1 MTIFI
6 IVLLIIAIPLIMAA
20 TLSKDYAIERE
31 VIINKPV
38 NEVFNYIKL
47 IRNSENWSK
56 WVMTDPNSKKTYK
69 GTDGTV
75 GFVYGWESENKNVGQ
90 GEQEIIAIKEGERV
104 DFELRFIKPFENKSN
119 AAITTEPVG
128 AGQTK
133 VKWFFMGERGYIM
146 KLMHLLLRLE
156 KILGADM
163 VISLSTMKGVLEKA

>member
-1 MTIFI
+1 
-6 IVLLIIAIPLIMAA
+6 
-20 TLSKDYAIERE
+20 
-31 VIINKPV
+31 
-38 NEVFNYIKL
+38 
-47 IRNSENWSK
+47 
-56 WVMTDPNSKKTYK
+56 MTDPNSKKTHK
-69 GTDGTV
+69 GLDGTV

-133 VKWFFMGERGYIM
+133 VKWYFMGERGYIM

-156 KILGADM
+156 KILGTDM
-163 VISLSTMKGVLEKA
+163 VISLNTMKGVMEKA